1 MARQFGAHDVVAMD
15 DHHAVIDRVKALT
28 GGKFCERVVEC
39 TGMQWPLDLSGELAA
54 ERGLRAMLEGGCQ
67 LALGAHAVLEGG
79 VIELT
84 AWYEGQKIT
93 VSETSSENVAMLA
106 FGALG
111 RPTPV

>member
-1 MARQFGAHDVVAMD
+1 M
-15 DHHAVIDRVKALT
+15 
-28 GGKFCERVVEC
+28 
-39 TGMQWPLDLSGELAA
+39 
-54 ERGLRAMLEGGCQ
+54 
-67 LALGAHAVLEGG
+67 EGG

-93 VSETSSENVAMLA
+93 VRETSSENVAMLA